1 MDKWGAHGPAHF
13 RNAAY
18 RKGKECKD
26 TKEEFKKCCLC
37 ELSIIRKANS
47 QLELRLAMDVKGTR
61 FYHNIGSKIM
71 NKGNMILLLTDCVGM
86 I

>member
-1 MDKWGAHGPAHF
+1 MDKWGAHGTAHF

-18 RKGKECKD
+18 RRGKECKD

-37 ELSIIRKANS
+37 SWNIVRKARL
-47 QLELRLAMDVKGTR
+47 QLELRLTRDVKGT
-61 FYHNIGSKIM
+61 YHNSGSKIM
-71 NKGNMILLLTDCVGM
+71 NKENMILLLTDCVGM